1 MAGGELAEKQKKVQN
16 SLSQVSQKLTTTPLR
31 GVFTS
36 PSCPDSQDI
45 TWEWWEFFDAR
56 DPLWLFYRYNMT
68 TPMGQQLYVSDNHIK
83 VKTLFLCFSI
93 CLFVF
98 VNLYL
103 LSVYFICVFAGEVCF
118 SQPWCLDLPWLIKSS
133 VASSLAKRF
142 SSCAHE
148 EEVVWD
154 LNSSSEPILCELNL
168 WVQIYQKFS
177 KSWMN

>member
-1 MAGGELAEKQKKVQN
+1 MQN

-31 GVFTS
+31 GVFSS

-45 TWEWWEFFDAR
+45 TWEWWESFRSEKSFMAFFIGTTWQR
-56 DPLWLFYRYNMT
+56 LWVNNCMCQIITSRWKRCLCYSVFVY
-68 TPMGQQLYVSDNHIK
+68 LY
-83 VKTLFLCFSI
+83 LCI
-93 CLFVF
+93 CIRLFVF
-98 VNLYL
+98 E
-103 LSVYFICVFAGEVCF
+103 YFICVFAGEVCL
-118 SQPWCLDLPWLIKSS
+118 SQPWRLDLHWLIKSS

-142 SSCAHE
+142 SSCAHK

-177 KSWMN
+177 KSWMT